1 MVAGLGTSRS
11 SPKIPDSLMRTN
23 RSYVRFSW
31 SKAVAGL
38 MLLSSALSGCG
49 SPADAPP
56 PGPPPPM
63 PVQFE
68 VLTEEPIERIGEF
81 VGTIKSLR
89 STTVQPQAE
98 GFLTRILVTSGARV
112 RPGTPMF
119 EIDASAQ
126 QAVVSSLE
134 AQRASREADAAYA
147 RQQTQRL
154 QSLVDA
160 GAASQQELDQAA
172 ATLKAAEAQLQAVEQ
187 QIRQQ
192 QVQLGYHRVVAQT
205 TGVVGDIP
213 VRVGDRVTQS
223 TVLTTVE
230 DNAGL
235 ELYVNVPIDQAPLVH
250 PGLPLRILDD
260 GGQVLS
266 ETKVAFVSPSV
277 EGSTQSLLLK
287 APVNATDRIFRN
299 DQFVRVRVL
308 WSVEPGLRVP
318 VVAIQ
323 RINQRHF
330 VFVAEQGEG
339 GLVARQRAV
348 TLGSVLG
355 SSYLVRDGLKA
366 GDRVIIA
373 GTQKIMDGAPVQ
385 ELPQPATP
393 PAPGAPDTG
402 GR

>member
-1 MVAGLGTSRS
+1 
-11 SPKIPDSLMRTN
+11 
-23 RSYVRFSW
+23 
-31 SKAVAGL
+31 
-38 MLLSSALSGCG
+38 
-49 SPADAPP
+49 
-56 PGPPPPM
+56 M